1 VAGDFRTNQQ
11 DPELERRGAENR
23 PGREY
28 WAVVAP
34 RVVVAMMPY
43 LAMLQLDNAA
53 QRDAEAGG
61 PHSGAR
67 SPPCLRRAAHD

>member
-34 RVVVAMMPY
+34 RVVVAMMRMHP
-43 LAMLQLDNAA
+43 A
-53 QRDAEAGG
+53 
-61 PHSGAR
+61 
-67 SPPCLRRAAHD
+67 RAAERILDSA